1 MAHDWLLA
9 ETLGDE
15 PAVVAQG
22 RQVKNLVP
30 ITTFLRRSPYL
41 AAVRTA
47 IAESLQTGQSLTSIT
62 TKRDRVIRTEPVL
75 MSDGRMHGV
84 HVWSGPADSEPPERP
99 IPGPLKWDLTRGV
112 ATDTQESLANSG
124 KNLAV
129 EVTSG
134 RAFAEDLPWRELNPN
149 EAKLLALA
157 VKAEAGQTLCSTLD
171 LTDWQ
176 GNSIRI
182 GLVART
188 ATERGPDGRDHTV
201 ARAMNWRAEPK
212 GPEVSVDDLAQRIL
226 NGLAQAG
233 VHRALVDPK
242 TWTLLKW
249 LDEPCPFY
257 DWRGGDT
264 DQPRMHPDDEAAMES
279 MTKEFADRTTGRVL
293 RMRGFENDWVPVHVT
308 FNRVELQPD
317 TFAGLVSLRLPTD
330 SEVES

>member
-112 ATDTQESLANSG
+112 ATDTPESLANSG

-264 DQPRMHPDDEAAMES
+264 DQPRMHPDDEAEMES

>member
-188 ATERGPDGRDHTV
+188 ATEPGPDGRDHTV